1 MTLFE
6 NTVTLRGFIG
16 KDAEVP
22 SSDHIESNSFA
33 VLLLG
38 VVSGTWKKRTCEWIP
53 RTEWH
58 RVICPGPF
66 FCGFTRGMKQGD
78 YVEVTGELHRSDY
91 ERTITIADERF
102 PVAQS
107 AYEVHALGV
116 RRLVVPAIGV
126 DEGEVEDTE
135 PRS

>member
-6 NTVTLRGFIG
+6 NIVTLRGFLG

-22 SSDHIESNSFA
+22 NSNHIQPDSFA
-33 VLLLG
+33 VLLVG
-38 VVSGTWKKRTCEWIP
+38 IASGTWKKRSCEWVP

-58 RVICPGPF
+58 RIICPGPF
-66 FCGFTRGMKQGD
+66 FCGFTRGTKQGD

-91 ERTITIADERF
+91 DRTIAVAGERF

-107 AYEVHALGV
+107 ADEVHALEI
-116 RRLVVPAIGV
+116 RRLEIPSIGV
-126 DEGEVEDTE
+126 DEGEGT
-135 PRS
+135 

>member
-6 NTVTLRGFIG
+6 NTVTLRGFLG

-22 SSDHIESNSFA
+22 SSDNIQWDSLA

-38 VVSGTWKKRTCEWIP
+38 VASGTWKKQTCKWVP

-58 RVICPGPF
+58 RVICPGPY

-78 YVEVTGELHRSDY
+78 YVEITGELHRSDY
-91 ERTITIADERF
+91 SRAITVADERF
-102 PVAQS
+102 PVTHL
-107 AYEVHALGV
+107 AYEVHALEM
-116 RRLVVPAIGV
+116 RRLEIPAIGV
-126 DEGEVEDTE
+126 DEGEDT
-135 PRS
+135 